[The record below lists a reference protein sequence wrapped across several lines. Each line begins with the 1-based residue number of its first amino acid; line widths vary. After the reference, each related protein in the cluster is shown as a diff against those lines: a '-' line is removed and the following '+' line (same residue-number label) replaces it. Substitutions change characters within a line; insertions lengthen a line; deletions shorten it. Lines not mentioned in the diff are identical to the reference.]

1 MANHSGRPPGGR
13 YGEVPGPEIYGN
25 DSVGL
30 FSPWTGRDDH
40 GGQERGQVP
49 LSLSR
54 PAIALLCFTFHLLVL
69 VAGTRLVLFLW
80 FGLVRILDTSISDT
94 HVYVGRVETAGVN
107 NNAGWAL
114 NPFRR
119 CPAHSTSWQAGCA
132 VCDRALSF
140 PPISTADVPESLAT
154 SVRSIKRE
162 STESNSLC

>member
-1 MANHSGRPPGGR
+1 MGT
-13 YGEVPGPEIYGN
+13 GE
-25 DSVGL
+25 
-30 FSPWTGRDDH
+30 
-40 GGQERGQVP
+40 GQVP
-49 LSLSR
+49 LSLSPSSDTSPMLHVPSVGPGAR
-54 PAIALLCFTFHLLVL
+54 YTAGSVPLVQ
-69 VAGTRLVLFLW
+69 T
-80 FGLVRILDTSISDT
+80 GLHTGTSISDT

-140 PPISTADVPESLAT
+140 PPFSTAVVPESLAT

-162 STESNSLC
+162 STESTRSVELGSG